1 MTQNTSLEQKEIA
14 SQLVLSKLF
23 ITKYSEMFYN
33 QLNNISSNTKLV
45 IHNNKE
51 LDQLYDLFLDFII
64 DSRQYLDY
72 NKNYESSNR
81 V

>member
-1 MTQNTSLEQKEIA
+1 MTQNISSEQKEIV
-14 SQLVLSKLF
+14 SQLVLCKLF
-23 ITKYSEMFYN
+23 VTKYSEMFYK

-72 NKNYESSNR
+72 NRNNESGNR